1 MPSWWERNAV
11 PRLVDVALSERAT
24 YRWRRNV
31 CAGLAGEVLE
41 LGFGSGRNL
50 RHYPPEVTRVQAVEP
65 SDVAWGRASEAIA
78 DFGRPVTRV
87 GLDGAALPVAD
98 RSVDAV
104 VSTWTM
110 CTIPD
115 LGSALGEV
123 RRVLRPGG
131 SLHFAEHSLAP
142 TSRVARVQRTLQPL
156 WGPVAGGCHLDRDIP
171 AAIAGAG
178 FEFTRLDARYQ
189 SDVALARPFGWFV
202 TGVASVPTS

>member
-1 MPSWWERNAV
+1 MPSWWERHAV
-11 PRLVDVALSERAT
+11 PRLVDLALSERAT
-24 YRWRRNV
+24 NRWRRNA
-31 CAGLAGEVLE
+31 CAGVAGEVLE

-50 RHYPPEVTRVQAVEP
+50 RHYGPGVTHVQAVEP
-65 SDVAWGRASEAIA
+65 SDLAWARAREAVEA
-78 DFGRPVTRV
+78 FGRPVTRV

-98 RSVDAV
+98 HSVDAV

-115 LGSALGEV
+115 LGSALREV
-123 RRVLRPGG
+123 GRVLRPGG

-142 TSRVARVQRTLQPL
+142 TPRIKRVQRTLQPL

-171 AAIAGAG
+171 AAIAEAG
-178 FEFTRLDARYQ
+178 FEFTSLDARYQ

-202 TGVASVPTS
+202 TGVASRPNS